1 MREWGCGAATGGVA
15 SGGGGGALDE
25 FTLSAAAPAPAGAG
39 ARMSLGSESHFR
51 KITIKARSKR
61 MKAACEW
68 SVFRG

>member
-1 MREWGCGAATGGVA
+1 MIAAIMTAGPQVI
-15 SGGGGGALDE
+15 
-25 FTLSAAAPAPAGAG
+25 TLYGRDAVVVP
-39 ARMSLGSESHFR
+39 LGSESHFR